1 MVMASLE
8 NSLGSIGGF
17 CVGTNFIVD
26 HQRLSGLGESCTSDG
41 AVRIMLKLRQ
51 QDAVKQQVTSLQ
63 ILTVCGMYVVETIL
77 TLRQADYILPN

>member
-26 HQRLSGLGESCTSDG
+26 HQRLSGLGESCDKLNLNFARKKLLVAG
-41 AVRIMLKLRQ
+41 VRFYN
-51 QDAVKQQVTSLQ
+51 SLPEN
-63 ILTVCGMYVVETIL
+63 IKITKYYLFLEI
-77 TLRQADYILPN
+77 